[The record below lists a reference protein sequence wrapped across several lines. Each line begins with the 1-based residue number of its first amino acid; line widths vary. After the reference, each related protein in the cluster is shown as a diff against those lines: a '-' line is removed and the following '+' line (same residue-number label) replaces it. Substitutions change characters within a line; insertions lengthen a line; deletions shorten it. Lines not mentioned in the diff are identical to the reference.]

1 VARLNVDVA
10 TLDGKNVLRLSGE
23 LDVST
28 SKLLHEKAGFVHGP
42 ILVDCDK
49 LRFVDSVGFAALV
62 SLRDLADSVVL
73 WRPVPEIRE
82 VLHIMNL
89 GGAVS
94 IIEGSQASFV
104 ERSRD
109 HEPHSARRPSSAR
122 LLSGRWYSMALT
134 E

>member
-94 IIEGSQASFV
+94 IIEG
-104 ERSRD
+104 
-109 HEPHSARRPSSAR
+109 
-122 LLSGRWYSMALT
+122 
-134 E
+134 